1 MLETHPVGRPDGA
14 RTASRWSRALA
25 ALLLGLLA
33 VVLAACG
40 SGTAAGDSDTGT
52 STLPAEVS
60 VDEAAAMR
68 DDGAFVLDVRQPEE
82 WVEIHIPDATLIP
95 LGELAARVA
104 EVPKDQEILVYCRSG
119 NRSQE
124 GRDILKAA
132 GFENVT
138 SMDGGIKDWAAAGYE
153 TVSGP

>member
-1 MLETHPVGRPDGA
+1 MPLQSTALAPRSAGTPRAGRP
-14 RTASRWSRALA
+14 ALA
-25 ALLLGLLA
+25 TMLLA
-33 VVLAACG
+33 LVTALVAACG
-40 SGTAAGDSDTGT
+40 SGTAAGADTM
-52 STLPAEVS
+52 PAQVN
-60 VDEAAAMR
+60 VDEAAALR

-82 WVEIHIPDATLIP
+82 WLEIHIPDATLIP

-138 SMDGGIKDWAAAGYE
+138 SMAGGIKDWAAAGYE